1 MEHTNRINWKNGMTG
16 EIWKRNLEV
25 VQRVDFLPESETCI
39 QEIDQQKS
47 IWDASKFLDSKIINL
62 LERNNE
68 QVFLKITEISDNIFL
83 FNLLICYP
91 CCFFSFFHLLICTPL
106 PLRTFWFLFL
116 VFVLLHFCFC
126 FVILIYLLQLFWF
139 SFFNIF
145 CLCFVFLSFGCF
157 SLIIVFVFSVYF
169 EFILLLLLLC
179 FLLLKLFYLYFSY
192 VVSAVKSQ

>member
-1 MEHTNRINWKNGMTG
+1 MTG

-68 QVFLKITEISDNIFL
+68 QVFLKITEISNNIFL

-91 CCFFSFFHLLICTPL
+91 CCCFSFFHLLICTPL
-106 PLRTFWFLFL
+106 PLWTFWFLLFYFCFL
-116 VFVLLHFCFC
+116 FLFCFIFVSVLLFW
-126 FVILIYLLQLFWF
+126 VIYCSSFYFIFLYFLPLF
-139 SFFNIF
+139 
-145 CLCFVFLSFGCF
+145 CF
-157 SLIIVFVFSVYF
+157 SLFWM
-169 EFILLLLLLC
+169 L
-179 FLLLKLFYLYFSY
+179 
-192 VVSAVKSQ
+192 